1 MSLGWSR
8 SRDAA
13 VERRGW
19 SALGRGQA
27 TLDRIVTT
35 GYDGRGKRVVRKAA
49 GRTKTEAKTKLRDL
63 LHDRDEGLSESSCT
77 VGQAVE
83 DWLSYGL
90 GSRGRARFR
99 STEICGRRTL
109 IRSSGS
115 GSCGT

>member
-63 LHDRDEGLSESSCT
+63 LHDRD
-77 VGQAVE
+77 
-83 DWLSYGL
+83 
-90 GSRGRARFR
+90 
-99 STEICGRRTL
+99 
-109 IRSSGS
+109 
-115 GSCGT
+115 